1 MKYRWRSTVALGALG
16 LAGVIGAESPSVGR
30 VTRGFDLDPRLESEV
45 WCAEPQVVDPVGLA
59 FAADGVAYVAEC
71 RDYPYGAGASG
82 RPGSTVRRLADTDG
96 DGLPD
101 RSTVFASDLSY
112 ATSVLP
118 WRDGVLALA
127 PPEIVFLQDTDGDGR
142 ADRRTVVLRGLGLG
156 VSDSLA
162 NSLRYHLD
170 GRVHVAN
177 GGNGGRLT
185 SPLREGLSVVLGDHD
200 FAFDPDTGEVELTAR
215 TGGGFGLV
223 FDAWG
228 RGFTTYNIDHIQ
240 HRFLPLAHARRNPG
254 FPAVAITGS
263 ISDHG
268 DMAQIF
274 PISEPETRPNHPEQ
288 AGHFSAAGG
297 MGLCESPIFPRDLQ
311 GSVFVCD
318 VVGHLVHRDVIRPDG
333 PVFRASRAFEDS
345 DREFLASR
353 DPSFRPVGLET
364 GPDGALYLLD
374 MQREVIE
381 HPDYIPQKVRASLD
395 LRAGQDRGRIHR
407 ITPRGGAPRR
417 FPRLSA
423 MTPAQWVRHLGD
435 PNPWVRGTAQRLLH
449 ERQARETAPA
459 LRRLA
464 TSKVRPE
471 GRLHALATLRVLGV
485 LQPADLKTAL
495 ADPHPGVR
503 ENALRWSEP
512 WLASEA
518 RLQARV
524 LELSRDA
531 LPRIRFQAAQSLAA
545 VGTPD
550 SVDALAA
557 LYWRDASSPWTRR
570 AVLGSLRPG
579 EAGQV
584 LRRLAEPLPQGAK
597 AFDASLAAAL
607 QDLAES
613 VAVQA
618 TSAPGDFAV
627 SLELLEALQGV
638 PALRGALLEGLESGL
653 ARSGKVPPIAPA
665 ALRAVTALAARP
677 EAPEWIPALRLM
689 RRLQAPSDPGVN
701 QALAE
706 SFQMATNAALPVAV
720 RLPRLRAM
728 ELAEAPAP
736 WLEGLSRLLGAPHE
750 EAEIQTAAFD
760 VLERLQPPRLGR
772 WLVDRWPGLPPALRG
787 RAGRLLAERR
797 ALHGDLLEAVESGA
811 IRVGELNLD
820 LEQRRRL
827 LRGGSVEIRARAAR
841 FWSDEEYSNRSKLV
855 DEWLAKLPA
864 GGDAYRGRKVFE
876 SSCAH
881 CHRMGEV
888 GMRVGPELAGSAHRS
903 VEDLLSNILDPNM
916 AMNPAF
922 VAYQA
927 ETVDDETI
935 TGLLEAQ
942 RGDSVTLRQAGEQRV
957 VLPRMRIRSLRSTG
971 LSLMPEGLEAG
982 RSPQE
987 LRDLIAFIRG
997 EAAVRPVD
1005 SAAGAR

>member
-16 LAGVIGAESPSVGR
+16 LAGVIGAQSPSVAP

-185 SPLREGLSVVLGDHD
+185 SPLREGLSVALGDHD

-485 LQPADLKTAL
+485 LQPADLMTAL

-531 LPRIRFQAAQSLAA
+531 LPRIRFQAAQSLAV

-579 EAGQV
+579 EAGLV
-584 LRRLAEPLPQGAK
+584 LRRLAGPSPQVGTVV
-597 AFDASLAAAL
+597 DASLAAAL

-665 ALRAVTALAARP
+665 ALRAVTVLAARP
-677 EAPEWIPALRLM
+677 AAPEWISALRLM

-728 ELAEAPAP
+728 ELAEAPAT

-957 VLPRMRIRSLRSTG
+957 VLPRTRIRSLRSTG

-1005 SAAGAR
+1005 SAGGAR